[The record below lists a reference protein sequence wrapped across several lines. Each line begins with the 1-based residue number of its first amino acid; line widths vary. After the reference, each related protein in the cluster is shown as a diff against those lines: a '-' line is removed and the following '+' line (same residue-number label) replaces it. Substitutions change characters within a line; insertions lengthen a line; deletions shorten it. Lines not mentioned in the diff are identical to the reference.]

1 MKKKITLCLIL
12 FIVIFLCVG
21 LYKFLLFK
29 KYPINISNI
38 NSFYNNLENLP
49 ITIIHEIS
57 DEKIGNLNISI
68 PQEFQ
73 EKKSIDE
80 NSKIYTL
87 NDIIE
92 IWIAK
97 KDRPFIEDVDENEKA
112 MYETIFE
119 KYNINNELDLIKI
132 YKNHKRDKVKF
143 LWSKSKIMF
152 HHIASEYINKL
163 TEFGQN
169 TKCYYLTND
178 LDGLLIQG
186 SKFITAYIFNDDES
200 YILRFNTKD
209 FSIEK
214 TTKIL
219 STIHF

>member
-1 MKKKITLCLIL
+1 M
-12 FIVIFLCVG
+12 G

-29 KYPINISNI
+29 KYPINVSNI
-38 NSFYNNLENLP
+38 NGFYNNLENLP
-49 ITIIHEIS
+49 ITITHEIS
-57 DEKIGNLNISI
+57 NEKIGNLNISI

-132 YKNHKRDKVKF
+132 HKNHKLDKVKF

-169 TKCYYLTND
+169 TKCY
-178 LDGLLIQG
+178 
-186 SKFITAYIFNDDES
+186 
-200 YILRFNTKD
+200 
-209 FSIEK
+209 
-214 TTKIL
+214 
-219 STIHF
+219 